1 MSYIL
6 SLPEEIIIEVI
17 YYIRDYKDLLSLYEI
32 TKNYFT
38 SKFFASLFYNH
49 FGNIVKLL
57 NINFN
62 ASSDYLMIVY
72 SKIKVSYFKSI
83 HDSMLKIR
91 YTRKEYITFC
101 LRECV
106 NIYSILPLIMNKPT
120 VHDFLKEINFNYA
133 VEFDLSIN
141 VTNIKLCVTSY
152 NEQSKYNFCCYFK
165 LSELQYLLFYIDL
178 IL

>member
-17 YYIRDYKDLLSLYEI
+17 YHIRDYKDLLAIYEI
-32 TKNYFT
+32 NKHYFNA
-38 SKFFASLFYNH
+38 KFWTSLFYNH

-62 ASSDYLMIVY
+62 GSSEYLMIVY
-72 SKIKVSYFKSI
+72 SKIKESYFKSI
-83 HDSMLKIR
+83 HDSMLKILYSNR
-91 YTRKEYITFC
+91 EEYITFC

-133 VEFDLSIN
+133 VEFNLSIN

-165 LSELQYLLFYIDL
+165 LSELQYLH
-178 IL
+178 ILLNKK